1 MFRLLRLRPPN
12 GWNAVGW
19 ELAIVTL
26 GVLLALGAQQWA
38 DGREWHTKA
47 TDATKS
53 LRDEVALHYAWSI
66 EWRMVEPCIV
76 AQIDR
81 LQERILASGEQL
93 TPAPVYSEPGIRNF
107 VIRLPS
113 KEYSSNV
120 WTATIN
126 DGVSPHLDPAIRRE
140 LSAHYVQANFLVD
153 MTDRNNVDN
162 QRLLSLSRPLP
173 LDPTV
178 RYSLL
183 QELDELRGRVEFM
196 GLLSGQMIDH
206 VIKAGMVP
214 PTNQTRDLLSKYG
227 TVRFCRAHG
236 FPTRSQAEAATP
248 VPN

>member
-1 MFRLLRLRPPN
+1 MFRLLKLRPPN

-19 ELAIVTL
+19 ELTIVTL

-38 DGREWHTKA
+38 DGREWRTKA
-47 TDATKS
+47 TDATAL
-53 LRDEVALHYAWSI
+53 LRDEVGLHYAWSI

-81 LQERILASGEQL
+81 LQERVLTSGDWLE
-93 TPAPVYSEPGIRNF
+93 PAPIYSEPNFRNF

-126 DGVSPHLDPAIRRE
+126 DGVSPHLDPAIRQE
-140 LSAHYVQANFLVD
+140 LSSHYVQAHFLVD
-153 MTDRNNVDN
+153 MTDRNNIDS

-173 LDPTV
+173 LDPMV
-178 RYSLL
+178 RFSLI
-183 QELDELRGRVEFM
+183 QELDEMRGRAEFM
-196 GLLSGQMIDH
+196 SLLSGQMIDH
-206 VIKAGMVP
+206 LTKARMVP
-214 PTNQTRDLLSKYG
+214 PTNQTRDLVSKYG
-227 TVRFCRAHG
+227 TYRFCRAHG
-236 FPTRSQAEAATP
+236 FPTRSLAAASTP